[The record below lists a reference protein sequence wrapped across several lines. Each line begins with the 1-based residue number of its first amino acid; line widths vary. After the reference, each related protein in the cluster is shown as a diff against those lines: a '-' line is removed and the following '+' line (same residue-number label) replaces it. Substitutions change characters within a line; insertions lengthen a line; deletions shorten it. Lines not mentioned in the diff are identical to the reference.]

1 MRQLLQLINP
11 RQFEI
16 SLSYLATYL
25 GIAQDCILRFEQWA
39 NVLFVHRKDRGGQF
53 ISYRDLIQWLEA
65 CVQTIRTCPNHQA
78 LQELGQLLKNELQR
92 FTYAADTIAY
102 LRRMWQQRKAQ
113 LDLDLNLR
121 SFYTPN
127 PQPLTLNP

>member
-1 MRQLLQLINP
+1 MRHLLHLINL

-25 GIAQDCILRFEQWA
+25 GIIQDCILRFEQWA

-53 ISYRDLIQWLEA
+53 ISYRNLIHWLEA
-65 CVQTIRTCPNHQA
+65 YVQAIRNSPTHQT
-78 LQELGQLLKNELQR
+78 LKELGQLLKAETQR

-102 LRRMWQQRKAQ
+102 LQ
-113 LDLDLNLR
+113 
-121 SFYTPN
+121 
-127 PQPLTLNP
+127 

>member
-1 MRQLLQLINP
+1 MQRINP

-25 GIAQDCILRFEQWA
+25 GVTQDCILRFEQWA

-53 ISYRDLIQWLEA
+53 ISYRDLIHWLEA
-65 CVQTIRTCPNHQA
+65 CVQTIRTCPTHQA
-78 LQELGQLLKNELQR
+78 LQELGQLLKAEIER
-92 FTYAADTIAY
+92 FTYATDTVAY
-102 LRRMWQQRKAQ
+102 LRRLWQQRKAQ
-113 LDLDLNLR
+113 LDLNLNLR

-127 PQPLTLNP
+127 HQPLSPNP

>member
-1 MRQLLQLINP
+1 MRHLLHLINP

-25 GIAQDCILRFEQWA
+25 GITQDCILRFEQWA

-53 ISYRDLIQWLEA
+53 ISYRNLIQWLEA
-65 CVQTIRTCPNHQA
+65 CVQAIRNSPTHQT
-78 LQELGQLLKNELQR
+78 LQELGQLLKAETQR
-92 FTYAADTIAY
+92 FTYAADTLAY
-102 LRRMWQQRKAQ
+102 LRRLWQQRKAQ

-127 PQPLTLNP
+127 P

>member
-1 MRQLLQLINP
+1 MRQLLQTINP
-11 RQFEI
+11 HQFEI

-25 GIAQDCILRFEQWA
+25 GIPPDLILRFEQWA

-53 ISYRDLIQWLEA
+53 ISYRNLIYWLEA
-65 CVQTIRTCPNHQA
+65 CVQAIRTCSDHQA
-78 LQELGQLLKNELQR
+78 LQELGQLLKHEIER
-92 FTYAADTIAY
+92 FTYAADTVAY
-102 LRRMWQQRKAQ
+102 LHRLWQQRKAQ

-127 PQPLTLNP
+127 PQPLTAPQ